1 MKLFAAAA
9 VLALMALGPFMAHGS
24 DWPCW
29 RGPDLNGI
37 STEQGWQAQWP
48 GGGAQKP
55 LEGAARLWCFSFSVG
70 GGAET
75 ALEGVRWHWVL
86 LVLGE
91 RRAGLYDGQQQRDGL
106 GVLPGR
112 QHRKEGLGTFVS
124 LRAGPQE
131 LRGRAVRDADRAG
144 RAGLYVQPKG
154 GLVLPRCGEGDGGL
168 VEAAEPG
175 ARPGDTDVGMRQLGP
190 GRRGVGGGEYGE
202 RRGGAGP
209 EVGQSGVGLG
219 EEHGGLRHAGAV
231 EDRLGAVPSDSHPAI
246 AGGREG
252 GEWPTGVELSL
263 ADFLRCECGG
273 PDRGWGQDIHRF
285 GLQPRRDGSEGVGAD
300 AGEGLG
306 EQEPAQPLQ

>member
-1 MKLFAAAA
+1 MAGQEQAPKLLDQVHRWVDRAGADGLTGRHEI
-9 VLALMALGPFMAHGS
+9 VRSSGSPGTDGSWPLYGTRERLALLARAGPERHF
-24 DWPCW
+24 D
-29 RGPDLNGI
+29 
-37 STEQGWQAQWP
+37 
-48 GGGAQKP
+48 GAG
-55 LEGAARLWCFSFSVG
+55 LAGAVAG

-75 ALEGVRWHWVL
+75 ALEGVRRHWVL

-91 RRAGLYDGQQQRDGL
+91 RRAGLYDGQQQRGGL

-209 EVGQSGVGLG
+209 EVGQRG
-219 EEHGGLRHAGAV
+219 
-231 EDRLGAVPSDSHPAI
+231 DRKSTCLNS
-246 AGGREG
+246 
-252 GEWPTGVELSL
+252 
-263 ADFLRCECGG
+263 
-273 PDRGWGQDIHRF
+273 
-285 GLQPRRDGSEGVGAD
+285 
-300 AGEGLG
+300 
-306 EQEPAQPLQ
+306 